1 MQGQHFFLFLSF
13 FFSSNSIFFTPS
25 CIHTTYPC
33 LIYGSFSCVFIL
45 LRRKEPLCILG
56 IPLPSAR
63 VQGCLCF
70 SCSRRPFATCWES
83 VHVQVRCFPACSLA
97 FGRRGESE
105 NFTNTSRASYF
116 PPPPELLKYWMRLQ
130 RKFKYKAYVC
140 LGIGGG
146 ARGEKLLD
154 SSHRLHTLISAFIA
168 SITKQTLLK
177 RKIQNTN

>member
-1 MQGQHFFLFLSF
+1 MS
-13 FFSSNSIFFTPS
+13 
-25 CIHTTYPC
+25 
-33 LIYGSFSCVFIL
+33 IL

-63 VQGCLCF
+63 VQGCLCL
-70 SCSRRPFATCWES
+70 SCSRRPFATYWES

-146 ARGEKLLD
+146 VWGEKLLD

-177 RKIQNTN
+177 GKKKNSKHKLINHPLSNGKMTLV